1 MIDFIEAKFTEHGVT
16 KLVPDAAVLEAQA
29 RYTFERLL
37 LKREI
42 DKIAPKIRD
51 IAARKSLPR
60 NLEAEVEE
68 LLADQPSVSWDQAV
82 AAIAERNLKR

>member
-1 MIDFIEAKFTEHGVT
+1 LLWITPTPLGEDTVQIWIGD
-16 KLVPDAAVLEAQA
+16 VPA
-29 RYTFERLL
+29 R
-37 LKREI
+37 
-42 DKIAPKIRD
+42 APV
-51 IAARKSLPR
+51 RKSLPR